1 MLDHLQTALKHRIDG
16 AKTIALSKR
25 IADRLAL
32 YGEVYG
38 EIPYLTEQSE
48 LKIIK
53 IDAMMDSWHVPAE
66 AYKTFQFKLHLNSA
80 VELIKKKRTKLW
92 ISTTIFVRFYNG
104 SGRIISILWLNIT
117 FFSNQLEKDHFDTL
131 IEDIYDA
138 SDNIENIRIR
148 LKRTLTRL
156 ENYEEILI
164 NYK

>member
-1 MLDHLQTALKHRIDG
+1 MPSPSLHHFVTYRINDQLIRMLDHLQTALKHRIDG

-66 AYKTFQFKLHLNSA
+66 AYKTFQSKLHPNSA
-80 VELIKKKRTKLW
+80 VNLIKKKRTKL
-92 ISTTIFVRFYNG
+92 
-104 SGRIISILWLNIT
+104 
-117 FFSNQLEKDHFDTL
+117 
-131 IEDIYDA
+131 
-138 SDNIENIRIR
+138 
-148 LKRTLTRL
+148 
-156 ENYEEILI
+156 
-164 NYK
+164 